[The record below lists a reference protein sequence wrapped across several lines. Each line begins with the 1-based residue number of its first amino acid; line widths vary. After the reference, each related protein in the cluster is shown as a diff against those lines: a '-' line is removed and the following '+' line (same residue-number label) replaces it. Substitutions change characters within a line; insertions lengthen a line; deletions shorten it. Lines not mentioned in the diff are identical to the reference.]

1 MKVSHD
7 LIVSEIFGP
16 TFQGEG
22 ATIGRPAIFL
32 RLGTCNLACTW
43 CDTKYTWDWKSYDPK
58 VELHRLTF
66 DDIYQQ
72 LWACNGS
79 GARRLVVT
87 GGEPMIQQR
96 KLARFLPQIT
106 QEWKWQVEIETAG
119 TLSPHPEI
127 VSRSLQ
133 FNVSPKLAHSGNDL
147 SRRYK
152 PEILKRFNTLTQCSF
167 KFVVGSIED
176 LSEVD
181 SIVRE
186 CLIDREKIWIMPEGR
201 SSATL
206 ARTAELVASEVVLRG
221 WNLTTRLQVLAFGDK
236 RGY

>member
-1 MKVSHD
+1 MNRD

-22 ATIGRPAIFL
+22 STLGRPAIFL
-32 RLGTCNLACTW
+32 RLGICNLACTW
-43 CDTKYTWDWKSYDPK
+43 CDTKYTWDWKSYNPK
-58 VELHRLTF
+58 EELHRLTF

-87 GGEPMIQQR
+87 GGEPMIQQA
-96 KLARFLPQIT
+96 KLARFLPIIA
-106 QEWKWQVEIETAG
+106 QEWNWQLEIETAG
-119 TLSPHPEI
+119 TISPHPDLL
-127 VSRSLQ
+127 SKTLH
-133 FNVSPKLAHSGNDL
+133 FNVSPKLAHSGNEL
-147 SRRYK
+147 SLRYK
-152 PEILKRFNTLTQCSF
+152 PEVLKRFNTLTECSF
-167 KFVVGSIED
+167 KFVVGGIED
-176 LSEVD
+176 FSEID

-201 SSATL
+201 SPATI
-206 ARTAELVASEVVLRG
+206 ARTTELVADEVVLRG
-221 WNLTTRLQVLAFGDK
+221 WNLTTRLQVLAFGDR